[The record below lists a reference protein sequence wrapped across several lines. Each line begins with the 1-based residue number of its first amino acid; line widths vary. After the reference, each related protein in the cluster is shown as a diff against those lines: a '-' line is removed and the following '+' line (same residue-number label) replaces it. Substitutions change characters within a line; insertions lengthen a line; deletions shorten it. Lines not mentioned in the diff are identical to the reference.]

1 MKLKDIVCCLDA
13 EELVLPCE
21 EALEKDLEFAFATD
35 LMSDALAMISV
46 SPEST
51 LLISGL
57 ANAQTIRTAEMLDI
71 DTIVFVRG
79 KQLSDEILEMGRE
92 SGMSLFSTK
101 HTMYQACG
109 RLYAKGLKG
118 INE

>member
-1 MKLKDIVCCLDA
+1 MKLKDIVSCLEA
-13 EELVLPCE
+13 EELVLSCE
-21 EALEKDLEFAFATD
+21 KAMEKDFEFAFATD

-46 SPEST
+46 SPEAT

-57 ANAQTIRTAEMLDI
+57 ANAQTLRTAEMLDL

-79 KQLSDEILEMGRE
+79 KHLNDEILEMGRE
-92 SGMSLFSTK
+92 GGMNLFTTE
-101 HTMYQACG
+101 HTMYSACG
-109 RLYAKGLKG
+109 LLYAEGLKG